1 MYEDAQIQ
9 WEVDAQETG
18 GVLAMEI
25 NLGNTVPLFAHDV
38 AFSNITKTVK
48 NDDGKVKKE
57 SHTEMIFIDAVRQA
71 AIARIVLPQTV
82 LEQLPK
88 IIEDNNKKVKKDLR
102 DKDPKQKDSKQE
114 RKSGSYLG

>member
-1 MYEDAQIQ
+1 M
-9 WEVDAQETG
+9 
-18 GVLAMEI
+18 MEI

-48 NDDGKVKKE
+48 NDDGKIKKE
-57 SHTEMIFIDAVRQA
+57 SHTEMIFIDAVRQS

-88 IIEDNNKKVKKDLR
+88 IIEDNNKKVRKELR
-102 DKDPKQKDSKQE
+102 DKEMPKPKDKDK
-114 RKSGSYLG
+114 KSGSYLG

>member
-1 MYEDAQIQ
+1 
-9 WEVDAQETG
+9 
-18 GVLAMEI
+18 MEI

-48 NDDGKVKKE
+48 NEDGKIKKE
-57 SHTEMIFIDAVRQA
+57 SHTEMIFIDAVRQS

-102 DKDPKQKDSKQE
+102 DKDSPKQKDSKPE